1 MSTLD
6 DEIAPLDDPSEASV
20 EYRKQL
26 TKSLLYKVIQKT
38 SSYLS
43 FILHIYLDIN
53 LEIPH
58 YFTFNPDVLGS
69 TG

>member
-26 TKSLLYKVIQKT
+26 TKSLLYKVIKNK
-38 SSYLS
+38 
-43 FILHIYLDIN
+43 FIYLIAVIMFYTYPDIN
-53 LEIPH
+53 L
-58 YFTFNPDVLGS
+58 
-69 TG
+69 

>member
-26 TKSLLYKVIQKT
+26 TKSLLYKVIQKQVHIFH
-38 SSYLS
+38 LS
-43 FILHIYLDIN
+43 LIFI
-53 LEIPH
+53 
-58 YFTFNPDVLGS
+58 
-69 TG
+69 